1 MKWKIDCSECEIQVL
16 GDSTSFKVIGIC
28 DESNAEICMIDTET
42 QMIDD
47 EWKKNANLIAAAPDL
62 LEALHDIVENSGD
75 IVAVSVA
82 KTAIQK
88 AEGK

>member
-1 MKWKIDCSECEIQVL
+1 MSYTKGKWYNDGSDVRCDGGYFIADCEGGRDGEDIAINEQ
-16 GDSTSFKVIGIC
+16 
-28 DESNAEICMIDTET
+28 EANAR
-42 QMIDD
+42 
-47 EWKKNANLIAAAPDL
+47 LIAAAPDL